1 MAGVQALIWAGA
13 AVTLAGVGVLAWCM
27 AAVWRARRAGLA
39 DADLRARLARVVAV
53 NLAALAISAIGLMLV
68 VVGIAFG

>member
-1 MAGVQALIWAGA
+1 MEALIWAGA
-13 AVTLAGVGVLAWCM
+13 AVTLGGVGVLGWCM

-39 DADLRARLARVVAV
+39 DADLRGRLSRIVAV

-68 VVGIAFG
+68 IVGIAFG